1 MRRIRNVIEMCTE
14 LRNVRGLEPRTIFEF
29 GAFLQDMF
37 NYMMFDMRS
46 NDRYLRRFQAM
57 LRKVEDRFGDLYD
70 PFDIETYVRLF
81 EFYCLW
87 LYGYYLGIERRREEK
102 LIRRIEELKE
112 MLLQRIEV
120 PEWFFEG
127 LVGEES

>member
-1 MRRIRNVIEMCTE
+1 
-14 LRNVRGLEPRTIFEF
+14 
-29 GAFLQDMF
+29 
-37 NYMMFDMRS
+37 
-46 NDRYLRRFQAM
+46 M